1 MRNKELN
8 STLGLYINK
17 SKLSQ
22 LQINLDFIHLQL
34 DERELYLYCYLR
46 NNILYLIG
54 ERK

>member
-22 LQINLDFIHLQL
+22 GCTLK
-34 DERELYLYCYLR
+34 C
-46 NNILYLIG
+46 
-54 ERK
+54 